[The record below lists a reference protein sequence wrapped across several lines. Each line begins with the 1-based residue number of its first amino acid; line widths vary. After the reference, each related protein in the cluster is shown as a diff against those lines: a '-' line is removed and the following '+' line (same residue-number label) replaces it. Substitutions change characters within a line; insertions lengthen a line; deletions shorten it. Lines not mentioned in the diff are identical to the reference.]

1 MKNSYENLHGDQCKL
16 TVSDLEKRQF
26 GDKYGNRSGI
36 IMWGYHDKLKLSV
49 VKRRI
54 GNSEYYK
61 DKNDFCSWTKVDLI
75 EFSKAP
81 FLNPSKDPQATAFK
95 MFLENQVKRQF
106 AKMKPINSFVRKDK
120 DMLDPRTN
128 EPIKIVM
135 WPPTK

>member
-1 MKNSYENLHGDQCKL
+1 MWRPTKL
-16 TVSDLEKRQF
+16 TVTYLEKKRF
-26 GDKYGNRSGI
+26 GDNYGNRLEI
-36 IMWGYHDKLKLSV
+36 RMLGYHDKLKLLV

-54 GNSEYYK
+54 GNPEYYK
-61 DKNDFCSWTKVDLI
+61 DKNDFCSWMKVDLT
-75 EFSKAP
+75 ELLDAP